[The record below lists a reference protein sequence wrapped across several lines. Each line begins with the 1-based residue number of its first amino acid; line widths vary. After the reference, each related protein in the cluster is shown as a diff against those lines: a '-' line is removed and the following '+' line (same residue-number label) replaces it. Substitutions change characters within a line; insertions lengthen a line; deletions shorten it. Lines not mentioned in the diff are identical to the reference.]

1 MTRYRFFLASL
12 LVWLA
17 VLFNLERVHEP
28 INIASFVYV
37 FAGLLAAAV
46 VVLPPMRKAT
56 LGGLATLSVLL
67 LVMLKILLGYEVAGA
82 GLSLTVTEASAI
94 LITVALAHQIARH
107 ARRFEISAAE
117 LAAIRWQAHPK
128 SFDDAQAEMYQELR
142 RARNFDRRVSIV
154 ALEPTS
160 DSVTLSIDSM
170 VKEVRREMVQRYVQ
184 ARLTDCLQKEVQDF
198 DLVTSINGRF
208 LLVLP
213 ERSSEQA
220 DEVTRRLAERVQ
232 NELGLRLRI
241 GTAAFPDDEVTLTGL
256 VERAEAAMSAPT
268 LLHVDDL
275 RPGIAEPFADM
286 HPSLVGVE

>member
-1 MTRYRFFLASL
+1 MTKHRLFLASL

-37 FAGLLAAAV
+37 LAGVLAAAV

-56 LGGLATLSVLL
+56 LGGLATLSVVL
-67 LVMLKILLGYEVAGA
+67 LVLLKLLLGYEVVGA
-82 GLSLTVTEASAI
+82 GLPLTVTEASAL
-94 LITVALAHQIARH
+94 LITVALAHQIARQ
-107 ARRFEISAAE
+107 ARRFETSAAE

-128 SFDDAQAEMYQELR
+128 SFNDAQAEMYQELR
-142 RARNFDRRVSIV
+142 RARNFDRRLSVV

-160 DSVTLSIDSM
+160 ESVTLSVDSM
-170 VKEVRREMVQRYVQ
+170 IEEVRREMVQRYVQ

-213 ERSSEQA
+213 ERSSEEAQ
-220 DEVTRRLAERVQ
+220 EVTRRLAERVQ
-232 NELGLRLRI
+232 DELGLRLRI
-241 GTAAFPDDEVTLTGL
+241 GTAAFPEDEITLTGL
-256 VERAEAAMSAPT
+256 VERAEADMST
-268 LLHVDDL
+268 RTSVHDDDP
-275 RPGIAEPFADM
+275 RSDIAGHIADTY
-286 HPSLVGVE
+286 PSLVGVE